1 MEAHPTLD
9 QLEVFVAVAETGGFS
24 AAARRLNRS
33 QSVVSYAIANLEAQ
47 LEVRLFERA
56 GTRLPSLTEA
66 GAVLLEDARRILT
79 GLEGMRARAGGLKS
93 GLEPEL
99 VLAVDATVPTQA
111 LARVLGA
118 FGETFPTV
126 GVRLNVGALG
136 MVHDQIVRQEAT
148 LGIAGGQVTNMDA
161 RVVRARVGST
171 SMIPVAAPSHPLA
184 LAAPPV
190 PIELVREQTQL
201 VITDPT
207 DYTRGRN
214 FGVLSFRNWR
224 MTDMGVKYA
233 LILAGLGWGG
243 LPIST
248 VSADLDAGRL
258 VRLSIDAYPERAF
271 TLIAL
276 HHVSRMPGPA
286 TAWMIDRFRLE
297 LAACSAV
304 EPLPSAS
311 AI

>member
-9 QLEVFVAVAETGGFS
+9 QIEIFMAVAETGGFS

-47 LEVRLFERA
+47 LEVKLFERA

-66 GAVLLEDARRILT
+66 GAVLLEDARRIIA

-93 GLEPEL
+93 GLEPEIA
-99 VLAVDATVPTQA
+99 LAVDATVPTLA
-111 LARVLGA
+111 LARVLDA
-118 FGETFPTV
+118 FGDRFPTV

-136 MVHDQIVRQEAT
+136 MVHDQILRQEAT
-148 LGIAGGQVTNMDA
+148 LGIAGGQVTDIDA
-161 RVVRARVGST
+161 RVVRAGVGAT
-171 SMIPVAAPSHPLA
+171 SMIPVAAPGHPLA
-184 LAAPPV
+184 RAVPPV

-207 DYTRGRN
+207 DHTRGRD

-224 MTDMGVKYA
+224 MTDMGVKHA

-248 VSADLDAGRL
+248 VRADLEAGRL

-271 TLIAL
+271 PLIAL
-276 HHVSRMPGPA
+276 HHVARLPGPA
-286 TAWMIDRFRLE
+286 TAWMIDRFRKE
-297 LAACSAV
+297 LAACVNAEAPTPSAV
-304 EPLPSAS
+304 
-311 AI
+311 

>member
-66 GAVLLEDARRILT
+66 GAVLLDDARRILT

-148 LGIAGGQVTNMDA
+148 LG
-161 RVVRARVGST
+161 
-171 SMIPVAAPSHPLA
+171 
-184 LAAPPV
+184 
-190 PIELVREQTQL
+190 
-201 VITDPT
+201 
-207 DYTRGRN
+207 
-214 FGVLSFRNWR
+214 
-224 MTDMGVKYA
+224 
-233 LILAGLGWGG
+233 
-243 LPIST
+243 
-248 VSADLDAGRL
+248 
-258 VRLSIDAYPERAF
+258 
-271 TLIAL
+271 
-276 HHVSRMPGPA
+276 
-286 TAWMIDRFRLE
+286 
-297 LAACSAV
+297 
-304 EPLPSAS
+304 
-311 AI
+311 